1 MCSYWGTSVSLR
13 KEGLML
19 VTAGYLQQKHLQP
32 PTIDEEFLCT
42 SSITASSVID
52 KCFYKCFYNR
62 VASGA
67 KLLCVQ

>member
-1 MCSYWGTSVSLR
+1 MCSYLGKSVSLR

-19 VTAGYLQQKHLQP
+19 VTAGCLQQNQLQP
-32 PTIDEEFLCT
+32 PTIDDEYLCT
-42 SSITASSVID
+42 SSLTACSVID
-52 KCFYKCFYNR
+52 KCFYKCFYR